1 MEQLIKLKK
10 QAGEILFFPA
20 KLVHCVIY
28 YFFFLQMNKGTHGG
42 SVGPTML
49 VQACTML
56 ICIHLAF
63 AICGLSY
70 WELCMW
76 LGKGFELDKRPN
88 SSALG
93 MYMIFYLIISWVN
106 MNKVANDKTI
116 QEMAFIHSTWQR
128 KVISVILFFVFVL
141 GIPTLTLFVAM
152 STVEPWY

>member
-10 QAGEILFFPA
+10 QVGKILFFPA
-20 KLVHCVIY
+20 KLVHCVMY

-63 AICGLSY
+63 AVCGLSY

-88 SSALG
+88 SSAFG
-93 MYMIFYLIISWVN
+93 MYMIFYLIISWIN

-128 KVISVILFFVFVL
+128 KVISVILFFVFVI
-141 GIPTLTLFVAM
+141 GIPLLTFFVAM
-152 STVEPWY
+152 WTVEPWY